1 MSCSHS
7 LVTSTGCAYCGH
19 KIAAGGDLLPA
30 PAAPTAPAES
40 TCREEVGVIFDAVT
54 SAGVAIVA
62 APTPAAVP
70 HGLTAGTHFGR
81 QANTGAAT
89 PSQPSLFDGATV
101 PSHEPAGGLVM
112 QYGAP
117 AGSGLENPAPSRQ
130 GREAGH
136 GTAPAAR
143 STDSHRRARNTDPDT
158 SLAAAKTITPDRQRA
173 AHTLILKLLA
183 THGPLSD
190 FRLAFLMGSK
200 QTSAGVRRGELR
212 DAGLVEAHDRAGV
225 SDTGSPCIRWALTA
239 TGREAAHQ
247 EAAA

>member
-1 MSCSHS
+1 
-7 LVTSTGCAYCGH
+7 
-19 KIAAGGDLLPA
+19 
-30 PAAPTAPAES
+30 
-40 TCREEVGVIFDAVT
+40 
-54 SAGVAIVA
+54 
-62 APTPAAVP
+62 
-70 HGLTAGTHFGR
+70 
-81 QANTGAAT
+81 
-89 PSQPSLFDGATV
+89 
-101 PSHEPAGGLVM
+101 M

-136 GTAPAAR
+136 GPAPAAR

-158 SLAAAKTITPDRQRA
+158 SHAAAKTITPDRQRA
-173 AHTLILKLLA
+173 AHTLILELLA
-183 THGPLSD
+183 AHGPLSD

-225 SDTGSPCIRWALTA
+225 SDTGSACIRWALTA